1 MTELAATVDDDRE
14 ETVAATEDTV
24 STHVD
29 ADAPTMSVD
38 DSRVDRDEPFIAP
51 VAMEDDPDELFAGD
65 RGVLDAEVR
74 RVLVQVLRRR
84 FLFAERN
91 RDEWKVLL
99 DHQPIIESRLNDVFV
114 RLVIDHD
121 RGIAYKQQVRS
132 GELDAPILLKDVPYS
147 RAETLVLVH
156 LRTVYQRESAAGEP
170 SARVDIEDV
179 EQTVLSYL
187 AEADGDTARRQRT
200 IRSAMARLAKD
211 GIVDEETTGRYRIS
225 PLIEIVLSAEKLRE
239 LRDWLREQSV
249 AIDSTTDE
257 IAHEEAEDMESA
269 DADPV
274 DVESAEWAD
283 AVLADAET
291 ADAETAEE
299 MAL

>member
-1 MTELAATVDDDRE
+1 
-14 ETVAATEDTV
+14 
-24 STHVD
+24 
-29 ADAPTMSVD
+29 
-38 DSRVDRDEPFIAP
+38 
-51 VAMEDDPDELFAGD
+51 MEDDPDELFAGD
-65 RGVLDAEVR
+65 RGVLDPEVR

-99 DHQPIIESRLNDVFV
+99 DHQPTIESRLNDLFV

-132 GELDAPILLKDVPYS
+132 DELDAPILLKDVPYS

-156 LRTVYQRESAAGEP
+156 LRTVYQRESAAGEA

-179 EQTVLSYL
+179 EQTVLSYF

-200 IRSAMARLAKD
+200 IRGAMARLAKD
-211 GIVDEETTGRYRIS
+211 GIVDEETVGRYRIS

-239 LRDWLREQSV
+239 LRDWLRAQ
-249 AIDSTTDE
+249 AAGIDP
-257 IAHEEAEDMESA
+257 EAVETPRTESA
-269 DADPV
+269 RVEAAGMQATGMETAGMETAGSDTGV
-274 DVESAEWAD
+274 VESVEAEWAD
-283 AVLADAET
+283 EERGDAEV
-291 ADAETAEE
+291 AEE